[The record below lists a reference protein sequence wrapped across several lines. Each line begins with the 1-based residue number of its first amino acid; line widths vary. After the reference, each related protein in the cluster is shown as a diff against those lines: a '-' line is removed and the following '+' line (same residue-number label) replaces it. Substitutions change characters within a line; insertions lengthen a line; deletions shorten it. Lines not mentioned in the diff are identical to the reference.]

1 MAAACLISF
10 FRFGR
15 EAEHSNF
22 EKYCQKLKRSLAI
35 VLHSCAFWGRWG
47 GGTSV
52 SVPGILILEDKKAQ
66 NLQHYKLRSL
76 GPLCP

>member
-10 FRFGR
+10 FHFGR

-35 VLHSCAFWGRWG
+35 VLHSSAFFFG
-47 GGTSV
+47 GGGGGA
-52 SVPGILILEDKKAQ
+52 PLYLF
-66 NLQHYKLRSL
+66 L
-76 GPLCP
+76 GF

>member
-1 MAAACLISF
+1 MAAACLNSF

-35 VLHSCAFWGRWG
+35 VLHSCAFWGRYG
-47 GGTSV
+47 GG
-52 SVPGILILEDKKAQ
+52 GGGGG
-66 NLQHYKLRSL
+66 
-76 GPLCP
+76 GPLYLFLGF